1 MSRLFLPSLVTVMFL
16 LESIIVQ
23 LFSQPL
29 FDVYLLVPRMLLVL
43 IVFITIFIGQTEGMT
58 YGFIFGLL
66 YDVAYTELLGAY
78 AFAFSLIAYLIAKAM
93 NVLHKNAWTAS
104 FFAIVAIA
112 CVEWYAYA
120 IQLVIGGT
128 TMSVQTFFQARF
140 LPTLFIHTIVILIIA
155 YLLKQTLLKW
165 HEKRDESSPV

>member
-1 MSRLFLPSLVTVMFL
+1 MRRFFLPSLVTVMFL

-23 LFSQPL
+23 FFPYPL
-29 FDVYLLVPRMLLVL
+29 FDVYLLVPRILLIL
-43 IVFITIFIGQTEGMT
+43 IVFITIFIGQAEGMT

-78 AFAFSLIAYLIAKAM
+78 AFAFALLAYLIAKAM
-93 NVLHKNAWTAS
+93 NVFHKNAWTAS

-120 IQLVIGGT
+120 IQLVISRT
-128 TMSVQTFFQARF
+128 TMPVPTFLQSRF
-140 LPTLFIHTIVILIIA
+140 LPTLFIHTIVILVIA
-155 YLLKQTLLKW
+155 YPLKQMLLKW
-165 HEKRDESSPV
+165 CEKRDESSPV